1 MTDSKKLSEE
11 QLLDIALKHRT
22 VIGGYEFAD
31 KFDFAG
37 IAEDVNAYF
46 ASQVAAPSP
55 ATEQDLER
63 LLMELW
69 PNEFGD
75 REWIGVGKSTENGQ
89 RWEALK
95 DRNAFDEWF
104 NKVMARAASE
114 QHQDAL
120 VAAAYQDAKY
130 IAGRGICTCGLD
142 QQKPGRHYSNC
153 PQGIAL
159 LTGDRTPAHARAA
172 FEEEV
177 RKARMGAIL
186 MPSGAFTKEV
196 RDTVLVPADCKV
208 PGHFKFQENGG
219 HCMMCQRESRARMEA
234 VSGVQK
240 LLDSWIRLRDT
251 RGDVTRLYAIDEVEA
266 ALRSPGQKV

>member
-1 MTDSKKLSEE
+1 MTETKKLSEVAE
-11 QLLDIALKHRT
+11 RIWNYCCYATPKKETLEKIERELSAL
-22 VIGGYEFAD
+22 
-31 KFDFAG
+31 
-37 IAEDVNAYF
+37 
-46 ASQVAAPSP
+46 AAPSP

-120 VAAAYQDAKY
+120 IAAAYQDAKY

-172 FEEEV
+172 LEEEV
-177 RKARMGAIL
+177 RKARLEAL
-186 MPSGAFTKEV
+186 EEAAQLV
-196 RDTVLVPADCKV
+196 RQDLKLWIPLAEQVAD
-208 PGHFKFQENGG
+208 H
-219 HCMMCQRESRARMEA
+219 
-234 VSGVQK
+234 
-240 LLDSWIRLRDT
+240 IRNLKS
-251 RGDVTRLYAIDEVEA
+251 